1 MICESS
7 YHLFSLFQDSIA
19 SLYEKLTKVNFFL
32 LKRPHNHRQMQTNP
46 ITKVRLKELQSG
58 ETSFILNIAQ
68 RMAIAANLSKL
79 EKLR

>member
-1 MICESS
+1 
-7 YHLFSLFQDSIA
+7 
-19 SLYEKLTKVNFFL
+19 
-32 LKRPHNHRQMQTNP
+32 MQTNP